1 MGHSSSPEY
10 LLLPPEYEVVKDP
23 VHGYIRL
30 YGHEREIIN
39 SKAFQRLRRIKQTV
53 SAHYVYPGATHTR
66 FSHSLGVMHI
76 SGMFVNRLLEPLL
89 SCNEIKAAEAQRYF
103 FLIRLWGLVHDIG
116 HGPFSHVFDEAILKE
131 IRYSHESLGHK
142 ILTEDPEMASKFD
155 KISKNL
161 GITVKDVSE
170 LMMKTSEEWEP
181 GKNIGRSN
189 HYDSALYHVLLGSYS
204 CDIIDYLL
212 RDSLFT
218 GAGYGDIDWQ
228 RLLTYSRLHQREVA
242 LEKKAEDSLCA
253 FLLARLL
260 MFGAVYYHKTSRA
273 FDKVAE
279 SLLVKTKTNDLIKWN
294 EEIEDVNRYLKFDEE
309 SIVQNQRLSDVEERD
324 CLLFRRNPFSSV
336 FELRIPMKEKESWAT
351 RLAELSLKGLP
362 NEMRKNLE
370 GVPEE
375 AFFVDSPNL
384 LFNPTVQSDEVCFI
398 DTSVTPPIESRIPI
412 HKAFWVEMP
421 HQVCMFRLYVSKTHA
436 DLTQK
441 IKGVFEEVVGGTATR
456 TSFY

>member
-1 MGHSSSPEY
+1 MGYSSSPGY
-10 LLLPPEYEVVKDP
+10 LLLPSEYEVVKDP

-30 YGHEREIIN
+30 YDHERKIIN

-89 SCNEIKAAEAQRYF
+89 SNHEIEIAEAQRYF
-103 FLIRLWGLVHDIG
+103 FLVRLWGLTHDIG
-116 HGPFSHVFDEAILKE
+116 HGPFSHVFDEAILKR

-142 ILTEDPEMASKFD
+142 ILTEDPEMTSIFD
-155 KISKNL
+155 NISKNL
-161 GITVKDVSE
+161 GITAKDVSE

-189 HYDSALYHVLLGSYS
+189 HCDSALYHVLLGSYS

-253 FLLARLL
+253 FLLARLF
-260 MFGAVYYHKTSRA
+260 MFAAVYYHKTSRA
-273 FDKVAE
+273 FDRVAE
-279 SLLVKTKTNDLIKWN
+279 SFLVKTNDLIKWN
-294 EEIEDVNRYLKFDEE
+294 EEIENVDRYLQLDEE
-309 SIVQNQRLSDVEERD
+309 SIVQDRRLLDVEERN
-324 CLLFRRNPFSSV
+324 CLLLRRNPFSSV
-336 FELRIPMKEKESWAT
+336 YEQRIPMKEKQSWTT

-362 NEMRKNLE
+362 DVMRKRLE
-370 GVPEE
+370 DVPEE
-375 AFFVDSPNL
+375 AFFVDTPNL
-384 LFNPTVQSDEVCFI
+384 PLNPMVQTDEICFI
-398 DTSVTPPIESRIPI
+398 DTSVTPPVESRLPI

-441 IKGVFEEVVGGTATR
+441 IKGVFEELVGGIATR